1 MNFGMII
8 LNQSMRM
15 QNYATWIKA
24 ALLKLKDV
32 YEDIPDDL
40 EKIFNTSNNEVNR
53 TLSTG
58 NNKKETW
65 LMRDKLGGK
74 IITEFLA
81 FRRKT

>member
-1 MNFGMII
+1 M
-8 LNQSMRM
+8 
-15 QNYATWIKA
+15 
-24 ALLKLKDV
+24 KL
-32 YEDIPDDL
+32 
-40 EKIFNTSNNEVNR
+40 
-53 TLSTG
+53 TG

>member
-58 NNKKETW
+58 NNKKET
-65 LMRDKLGGK
+65 
-74 IITEFLA
+74 
-81 FRRKT
+81 